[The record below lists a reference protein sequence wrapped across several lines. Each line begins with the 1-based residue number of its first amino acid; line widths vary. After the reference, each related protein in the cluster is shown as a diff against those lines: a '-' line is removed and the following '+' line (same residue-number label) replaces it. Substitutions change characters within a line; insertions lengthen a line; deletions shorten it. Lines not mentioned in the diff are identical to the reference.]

1 MSILNTKLNILE
13 KMIMSDTKEV
23 LIPSVHNPKNF
34 YYVRYRIKTDQRYRV
49 RNNKYGGDTVPCMI
63 HTRIAWAIVHNF
75 SALSRRKQYYLLCPI
90 CETLSP
96 QEIKLPENV
105 DIVAFARDA
114 AKKIG
119 YVPPQEQKG
128 KSGYKSAAPH
138 EEVSQDN
145 LIALPDGRIYIIDE
159 TTGEAIPYPLI
170 LQDEDLDK
178 LNVNEICDNLEKLFG
193 DK

>member
-1 MSILNTKLNILE
+1 
-13 KMIMSDTKEV
+13 MSDTREV

-34 YYVRYRIKTDQRYRV
+34 YYVRYHV
-49 RNNKYGGDTVPCMI
+49 RNDKYGGDIVPCMI

-75 SALSRRKQYYLLCPI
+75 SALSRSKQYYLLCPI
-90 CETLSP
+90 CKTLSSK
-96 QEIKLPENV
+96 EINLPESA
-105 DIVAFARDA
+105 DIVALARDT
-114 AKKIG
+114 AKKTG
-119 YVPPQEQKG
+119 YVPLQEQKG

-145 LIALPDGRIYIIDE
+145 LIALPNGRIYLIDE
-159 TTGEAIPYPLI
+159 TTGKAIPYNDTYTTDIPLI

-178 LNVNEICDNLEKLFG
+178 LNVSEICDNLEKLFG